1 MSRSKLDVAGESIL
15 KLVDL
20 PMMVPRGKYSLDFFK
35 DSVKLHGKT
44 NNYKILYKDINRCFI
59 LPLPEESFKYY
70 VLALN
75 EPIRLGQ
82 TQHYY
87 LVFKFGNDEFE
98 VNLNMSEEEIKEY
111 EGLKPTLSG

>member
-1 MSRSKLDVAGESIL
+1 MILAKSKLETASESIL

-20 PMMVPRGKYSLDFFK
+20 PMMVPWGKYSLDFYK

-44 NNYKILYKDINRCFI
+44 NNYKDINRCFI
-59 LPLPEESFKYY
+59 LPLPDDQFKYY

-87 LVFKFGNDEFE
+87 LVFKFGTDEYE
-98 VNLNMSEEEIKEY
+98 VDLNMTEEEVKSY
-111 EGLKPTLSG
+111 EGLK